1 MNEQIRE
8 LVKRAGG
15 YFPTTSN
22 GHTASLH
29 STDGSLQK
37 FAELIIEECIEQCN
51 KKDPRP
57 DRYSDWEEFAESR
70 KVRECITSI
79 KEHFRVNDGNT

>member
-1 MNEQIRE
+1 MNERIRE
-8 LVKRAGG
+8 LAEQAGLKIK
-15 YFPTTSN
+15 YWKTNPPTPMQIL
-22 GHTASLH
+22 A
-29 STDGSLQK
+29 DYEQVDK
-37 FAELIIEECIEQCN
+37 FAELIVQECIEQCN

-79 KEHFRVNDGNT
+79 KEHFGVE